1 MTAPGQPT
9 GSFNYAPPGATG
21 GAPIPPPAAPVAP
34 TAPRGPGAPGAPV
47 PPAQPRG
54 SRSRLPGRRQHG
66 GGVSWVVYA
75 VTVLVLV
82 LAIMVVLFV
91 AQNDQKVTIWLF
103 GTRKY
108 MSVAGALS
116 IAAAAG
122 LVVGLLI
129 GLITQIPVRRKLRAA
144 KRRLE
149 G

>member
-1 MTAPGQPT
+1 VGPTQPDAPRQR
-9 GSFNYAPPGATG
+9 
-21 GAPIPPPAAPVAP
+21 PAA
-34 TAPRGPGAPGAPV
+34 
-47 PPAQPRG
+47 
-54 SRSRLPGRRQHG
+54 RRRR

-75 VTVLVLV
+75 VTVLILV
-82 LAIMVVLFV
+82 IAILVVLFV
-91 AQNDQKVTIWLF
+91 AKNSQHVSIWLF

-116 IAAAAG
+116 LAAGAG

-129 GLITQIPVRRKLRAA
+129 GVITQVPVRRKLRAA

>member
-1 MTAPGQPT
+1 MTAPGQSGGYGYVQPT
-9 GSFNYAPPGATG
+9 PGQ
-21 GAPIPPPAAPVAP
+21 IPSPA
-34 TAPRGPGAPGAPV
+34 APGAPAQGG
-47 PPAQPRG
+47 PPSQQPAKRK
-54 SRSRLPGRRQHG
+54 RNR

-75 VTVLVLV
+75 ATVVVLI
-82 LAIMVVLFV
+82 LAILVVLFV
-91 AQNDQKVTIWLF
+91 AQNDQMVSIWLF

-116 IAAAAG
+116 MAAFAG

-129 GLITQIPVRRKLRAA
+129 GVITQIPVRRRLRAA